1 MQHVAAFKEGILEAL
16 REAFHPQERQ
26 QFRPAR
32 KARPRLRG
40 LGVTT
45 CISGVRLEV
54 AMSKQEQEQ
63 D

>member
-1 MQHVAAFKEGILEAL
+1 MWRPSKQGIFEAL

-40 LGVTT
+40 LGVTM
-45 CISGVRLEV
+45 CVSGVRLEV
-54 AMSKQEQEQ
+54 AMSQQEKGQ